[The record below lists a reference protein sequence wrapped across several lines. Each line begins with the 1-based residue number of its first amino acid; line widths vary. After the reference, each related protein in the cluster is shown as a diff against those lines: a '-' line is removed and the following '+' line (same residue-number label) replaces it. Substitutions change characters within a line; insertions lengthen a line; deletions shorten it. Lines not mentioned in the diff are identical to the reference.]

1 MIWHVEERR
10 CCSLRDIGC
19 WRIQDAARRG
29 GISVV
34 EEIARVYAERDVVT
48 AIRPPAAQSA
58 PAPPRERPARGPT
71 PSPPPPASSPPTA
84 PTPRAARDGLSAPT

>member
-48 AIRPPAAQSA
+48 AIRPPAAKSA
-58 PAPPRERPARGPT
+58 RAPSRERPAGSAT
-71 PSPPPPASSPPTA
+71 PSPATSASAAATA
-84 PTPRAARDGLSAPT
+84 STARAARDGLSTRT